1 MSTSALPTYSI
12 LEEWANSLTHGIGA
26 VLSIAGLIVLVV
38 LASLYGDAWQI
49 VSASVYGATLILLYS
64 ASTLYHAIQAPRVR
78 QLMRRF
84 DHIAILYLIAGTYT
98 PFTLVTLRGPWG
110 WTLFGIVWG
119 LTLLGTV
126 VHLTSLRRFH
136 WLMVGL
142 YLFMGWSV
150 LIAIRPLIATLPP
163 AGLSLL
169 VAGGLSYTLGVVF
182 YGMKRLPFN
191 HAIWHLFVLAGSA
204 LHFFTVLYYV
214 IL

>member
-1 MSTSALPTYSI
+1 MSTSTMPKYSI
-12 LEEWANSLTHGIGA
+12 VEEWANSLTHGLGA
-26 VLSIAGLIVLVV
+26 VLSIAALVVLVV
-38 LASLYGDAWQI
+38 AASLNGDAWQI

-64 ASTLYHAIQAPRVR
+64 ASTLYHAIQSPRVR
-78 QLMRRF
+78 AVMRRF

-98 PFTLVTLRGPWG
+98 PFTLVTLRGGWG

-119 LTLLGTV
+119 LTLFGTI

-150 LIAIRPLIATLPP
+150 VIAIRPLIATLPP
-163 AGLSLL
+163 VGLGLL
-169 VAGGLSYTLGVVF
+169 VAGGLSYTFGVIF

-191 HAIWHLFVLAGSA
+191 HAIWHLFVLAGSV
-204 LHFFTVLYYV
+204 LHFFAVLFYV
-214 IL
+214 FV